1 MKKNWLHSIQK
12 VVIEEPEVEI
22 VEKIKKAR
30 NKDKNVVR
38 IVEEMKKTNIKELQE
53 DRWRMEGDL
62 VLKEKKIYMPKDRK
76 LRVKIIQLYH
86 DMLAAGHR
94 GQWKTVELVTRNY
107 W

>member
-38 IVEEMKKTNIKELQE
+38 IVEEMKKTNIKESQG
-53 DRWRMEGDL
+53 DKWRMERDMM
-62 VLKEKKIYMPKDRK
+62 LKEGKIYMPKDGE
-76 LRVKIIQLYH
+76 LRVEVI
-86 DMLAAGHR
+86 
-94 GQWKTVELVTRNY
+94 
-107 W
+107 

>member
-1 MKKNWLHSIQK
+1 MQE

-30 NKDKNVVR
+30 NKDKNIVR

-53 DRWRMEGDL
+53 DKWKMEGDL
-62 VLKEKKIYMPKDRK
+62 VLKEKKIYMPKDEK

-86 DMLAAGHR
+86 DMPAAEHGE
-94 GQWKTVELVTRNY
+94 Q
-107 W
+107 